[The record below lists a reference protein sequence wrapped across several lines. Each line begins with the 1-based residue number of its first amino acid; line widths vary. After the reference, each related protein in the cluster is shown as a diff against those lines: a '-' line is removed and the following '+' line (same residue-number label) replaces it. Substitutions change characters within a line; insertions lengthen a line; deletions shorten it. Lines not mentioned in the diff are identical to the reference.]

1 MLCNFTLIL
10 VKNICVTKG
19 RGAMTNSNQRS
30 IKIKMEKTYMMRIM
44 REKRKR
50 RRKGE
55 MEKEKMSKNDAM
67 RFGVEDADE

>member
-1 MLCNFTLIL
+1 
-10 VKNICVTKG
+10 
-19 RGAMTNSNQRS
+19 
-30 IKIKMEKTYMMRIM
+30 MMRIV

-50 RRKGE
+50 GRKGE